1 MNDNYFLDSN
11 ILIYSQGNEPLK
23 KETSLGLLKD
33 NFYISTQVVNEF
45 INARVKKFNDDKANA
60 FKLANDILELCN
72 LVIIDKET
80 FKSCE
85 VIFIK
90 YGYSFYD
97 SMIISAALKSECA
110 ILYSE
115 DLSHNQIIEKKLKIV
130 NPFK

>member
-11 ILIYSQGNEPLK
+11 ILIYSQGNDALK
-23 KETSLGLLKD
+23 RETSLGLLKS

-60 FKLANDILELCN
+60 FKLAFDILELCK

-80 FKSCE
+80 FKSSE
-85 VIFIK
+85 EIYIR

-97 SMIISAALKSECA
+97 SMIITAALRSECS

-115 DLSHNQIIEKKLKIV
+115 DLSHNQLIEDKLRII